1 MAMAST
7 PGRGRLVGFAVA
19 ASLRSMAYRMSAA
32 VSYRLRFVG
41 RMPERL
47 LIAPTD
53 LRTADPTMADEIYS
67 GSFNLG
73 GEVVDVGR
81 RSIFSMPPPSDNW
94 ASLLHGFGWL
104 RHLRASDMTVARPH
118 ARMLISDWIAMQGRH
133 GPIAWRPEV
142 TARRIISWL
151 SQTPMILDGCDH
163 IFYRRFMRSLIGQ
176 VRHLRV
182 GAANAPAGM
191 PRLQI
196 MIAVSAAALSM
207 AGNERLARQAARWLD
222 AELGRQILPD
232 GGHVSRSPAAAL
244 ELLADLLPLRQTFTA
259 RGMQPSRALLAA
271 VDRMMPMLRFF
282 RHGDGS
288 FGRFNGTGDT
298 PFDLIATVLAYDDA
312 RGQPVLN
319 APHSGYQRMAAG
331 QTTVLVDTGPPPP
344 IAVSAEAHAGCL
356 SFELSVG
363 RQPLIVNCGRPRP
376 VDQKHRRV
384 SRTTAAHSTVTL
396 NDASSCRFLTRP
408 GLSARLG
415 EVILTGP
422 SGVSVERGQEDGG
435 TVVRASHDGYV
446 ERFGMVH
453 ERRLKLSATGDRLE
467 GTDTFL
473 TEYGQ
478 PIGRRGRDTFAIRF
492 HLHPTVTARRA
503 ESGRGVEL
511 ELADG
516 EIWVFE
522 SNPEPGLEESVM
534 FSEVHGI
541 RRTEQVVITGRPQQQ
556 PSVSWRLRRVAF
568 RPGMRLPEGTPRHTG

>member
-1 MAMAST
+1 MALAST

-19 ASLRSMAYRMSAA
+19 ASLRAMAYRLSAG
-32 VSYRLRFVG
+32 VSYRLRFLG

-67 GSFNLG
+67 GRFSLG

-81 RSIFSMPPPSDNW
+81 RSIFTMPPPSENW

-118 ARMLISDWIAMQGRH
+118 ARLLISDWIALQGRH
-133 GPIAWRPEV
+133 GPVARQPEV
-142 TARRIISWL
+142 TARRVISWL

-163 IFYRRFMRSLIGQ
+163 AFYRRFMRSLVGQ

-182 GAANAPAGM
+182 SATNAPAGM

-196 MIAVSAAALSM
+196 TIALAAAALSM
-207 AGNERLARQAARWLD
+207 AGHERMARQSARWLD
-222 AELGRQILPD
+222 AELSRQILPD
-232 GGHVSRSPAAAL
+232 GGHISRSPAATL

-259 RGMQPSRALLAA
+259 RGMQPSRTLVAA
-271 VDRMMPMLRFF
+271 IDRMMPMLRFF

-288 FGRFNGTGDT
+288 LARFNGTGDT

-312 RGQPVLN
+312 RGQPVPN
-319 APHSGYQRMAAG
+319 APHSGYQRMTAG
-331 QTTVLVDTGPPPP
+331 HTTVLVDTGPPPP
-344 IAVSAEAHAGCL
+344 IAVSGEAHAGCL
-356 SFELSVG
+356 SFEMSVG
-363 RQPLIVNCGRPRP
+363 RQPMIVNCGRPRP
-376 VDQKHRRV
+376 IDRKHRRV
-384 SRTTAAHSTVTL
+384 SRTTAAHSTATI
-396 NDASSCRFLTRP
+396 NDSSSCRFLTRP

-415 EVILTGP
+415 EVILAGP
-422 SGVSVERGQEDGG
+422 GHVPVERGQEDGSI
-435 TVVRASHDGYV
+435 VVRASHDGYV

-478 PIGRRGRDTFAIRF
+478 PVGRRGRDSFAIRF

-503 ESGRGVEL
+503 ESGRGIEL

-516 EIWVFE
+516 EIWIFE
-522 SNPEPGLEESVM
+522 SSPEPGIEESVM
-534 FSEVHGI
+534 FSDVHGT

-568 RPGMRLPEGTPRHTG
+568 RPGMRLPEGSMRP